1 MTSETERALRQAAR
15 KLAEWN
21 AERDRLVRQAIAEGG
36 SLRVVADAA
45 ASRRSW
51 RGHRHEHVNDRTGR
65 GA

>member
-1 MTSETERALRQAAR
+1 MTPETEKALRQAAR

-45 ASRRSW
+45 GLSHPGVKKIVE
-51 RGHRHEHVNDRTGR
+51 RG
-65 GA
+65 